1 MAYVVATKPG
11 RFEVRESASTAS
23 GPRSRT
29 LASFREL
36 TDEVIQRVQE
46 RADKPPTAEELTRSA
61 LKAGAPVRGPELDEA
76 ARETLRLMA
85 SGERPDP
92 MLRRLLL
99 DALSDEVRGDRP
111 ADPKARVSDTAR
123 AATQWVGV
131 GAEERGNALRELL
144 DLADALPVRL
154 RPHEIGFP
162 RLKSA

>member
-29 LASFREL
+29 LASFRDL
-36 TDEVIQRVQE
+36 TDEVVQKVQE

-61 LKAGAPVRGPELDEA
+61 LKAGAPVRGPELDQA
-76 ARETLRLMA
+76 ARATLRLMA
-85 SGERPDP
+85 NGERPDP

-99 DALSDEVRGDRP
+99 DVLSDKDRNDRP
-111 ADPKARVSDTAR
+111 ADPKGRVSDAAR